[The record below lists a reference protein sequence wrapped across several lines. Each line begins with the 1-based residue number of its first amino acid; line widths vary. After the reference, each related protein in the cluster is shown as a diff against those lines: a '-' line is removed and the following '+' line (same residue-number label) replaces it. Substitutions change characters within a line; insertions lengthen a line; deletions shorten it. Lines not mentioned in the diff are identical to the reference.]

1 MMTCSRRKKLL
12 KEDKRGLVKVTN
24 LEFVKNEED
33 LDRIKTEG
41 AKGVK
46 EPEQCQAGGEEQ
58 EKDEQVMNVWVLEKM
73 AKPKWRLLNARLK
86 ERDLS
91 KFGSGNH

>member
-1 MMTCSRRKKLL
+1 M
-12 KEDKRGLVKVTN
+12 
-24 LEFVKNEED
+24 
-33 LDRIKTEG
+33 
-41 AKGVK
+41 K
-46 EPEQCQAGGEEQ
+46 EPEQCQGGGEEQ

-86 ERDLS
+86 ERDLL

>member
-1 MMTCSRRKKLL
+1 MNPFRQRML
-12 KEDKRGLVKVTN
+12 DKGFSQRQ
-24 LEFVKNEED
+24 EW
-33 LDRIKTEG
+33 
-41 AKGVK
+41 
-46 EPEQCQAGGEEQ
+46 GGEEQ

-86 ERDLS
+86 ERDLL